1 MAEYKVLVTA
11 RSFGAADDQ
20 AYEYLQ
26 KAGCECLKL
35 EEKDGSIEEQLYR
48 EIQNADALI
57 AGLEQIDEK
66 LINKAKKLKVI
77 SRYGVGYDNVDC
89 EAAKRNGIQVTVTP
103 GANGES
109 VADLAIAL
117 MLAAARNVSLMDAA
131 MKRKEQKRP
140 QGIELFQKTLGIVG
154 AGKIGKGV
162 ARRCRGFDMKI
173 LAYDMCPDENFV
185 KETGACYVDLET
197 LIRESDFISIHSPLT
212 EKTRRMFSN
221 EQFKMMKQDA
231 VIVNTA
237 RGGIIDEQALYEA
250 LTGGRIRGAGLD
262 ATEQE
267 PPYDS
272 PLLRCENCIITP
284 HAGAATREACSRMSL
299 MAAENVREVLS
310 GKKCSYNVLG

>member
-11 RSFGAADDQ
+11 RSFGTADDQ

-35 EEKDGSIEEQLYR
+35 EEKDGPIEEQLYR

-57 AGLEQIDEK
+57 AGLEQIDEN

-117 MLAAARNVSLMDAA
+117 MLAAARNVPLMDAA
-131 MKRKEQKRP
+131 MKRNEQKRP

-162 ARRCRGFDMKI
+162 TRRCRGFDMKI
-173 LAYDMCPDENFV
+173 LVYDMCRDENFV

-212 EKTRRMFSN
+212 EKTRRMFS
-221 EQFKMMKQDA
+221 EQQFRIMKRDA

-250 LTGGRIRGAGLD
+250 LTGGGLRGAGLD

>member
-11 RSFGAADDQ
+11 RSFGTADDQ
-20 AYEYLQ
+20 VYEYLQ
-26 KAGCECLKL
+26 KAGCKCLKL
-35 EEKDGSIEEQLYR
+35 EEKDGSIEEQLER

-117 MLAAARNVSLMDAA
+117 MLSAARNVPQMDAA

-212 EKTRRMFSN
+212 ERTRGMFS
-221 EQFKMMKQDA
+221 EQQFRMMKRDA

-237 RGGIIDEQALYEA
+237 RGGIIDEQALYVA

-267 PPYDS
+267 PPYNS
-272 PLLRCENCIITP
+272 PLLQCENCIITP
-284 HAGAATREACSRMSL
+284 HAGAATKEACSRMSL